1 MDQEDALEKVMAIHS
16 SVLARRIPWTEEPG
30 GLQSMG
36 LQSVGHGWAT
46 NIFTFTFMINTTRVN
61 TGCYGIHICDHIK
74 SWWGSRFPGGNTSKL
89 SPLGEVRVIQ
99 MKQRNRGPDFST
111 ENGVL
116 NELMGFNIAEQW
128 TRRGAG
134 AMREKARKGNRSTH
148 KEACGPHAR
157 ARTWSR
163 DSREPLKNCRAIH
176 DAFCKWQNISVN

>member
-1 MDQEDALEKVMAIHS
+1 
-16 SVLARRIPWTEEPG
+16 
-30 GLQSMG
+30 
-36 LQSVGHGWAT
+36 
-46 NIFTFTFMINTTRVN
+46 
-61 TGCYGIHICDHIK
+61 
-74 SWWGSRFPGGNTSKL
+74 
-89 SPLGEVRVIQ
+89 

-157 ARTWSR
+157 ART
-163 DSREPLKNCRAIH
+163 
-176 DAFCKWQNISVN
+176 